1 MYEKFEKLLKQ
12 REVTAY
18 QVAKETGVSQ
28 ATLSNWKA
36 GKYTPKIDKLKKLAD
51 YFGVAIEELMA

>member
-12 REVTAY
+12 RAVTAY

-28 ATLSNWKA
+28 ATLSSWKS